1 MIHTIKFIDFSKV
14 TKMKDQI
21 RSMIEESIETKKKVN
36 EFILKD
42 IESAAK
48 LVISTIKSGK
58 KIMLAG
64 NGGSASQASHIAAE
78 FVGRYKIERK
88 GLPSIA
94 LTTDTSVITAWS
106 NDYSYD
112 TLFSRQIEALGSKG
126 DVFIAITTS
135 GNSKNLVNAVNA
147 AKKLGIK
154 TIGMLGRDGGKLKG
168 MCDVEVI
175 VPSDNTPRIQETH
188 LMIMHIM
195 CEITDNELFSK

>member
-1 MIHTIKFIDFSKV
+1 
-14 TKMKDQI
+14 MKDQI

>member
-1 MIHTIKFIDFSKV
+1 MNNSYHKIIKVNSMRNEIK
-14 TKMKDQI
+14 
-21 RSMIEESIETKKKVN
+21 SMINDGIGTGKKV
-36 EFILKD
+36 IDTLLPD
-42 IESAAK
+42 IESATKIA
-48 LVISTIKSGK
+48 IDAIKSGK

-78 FVGRYKIERK
+78 FVGRYKIERR

-135 GNSKNLVNAVNA
+135 GNSKNLINAVAA

-154 TIGMLGRDGGKLKG
+154 TIAMLGKDGGKLKG
-168 MCDVEVI
+168 TCDAQII
-175 VPSDNTPRIQETH
+175 VPSDNTPRIQEMH

-195 CEITDNELFSK
+195 CEVLDNELFSK

>member
-1 MIHTIKFIDFSKV
+1 MINTIKFIDFSKV

-112 TLFSRQIEALGSKG
+112 TLFSRQIE
-126 DVFIAITTS
+126 I
-135 GNSKNLVNAVNA
+135 
-147 AKKLGIK
+147 
-154 TIGMLGRDGGKLKG
+154 
-168 MCDVEVI
+168 
-175 VPSDNTPRIQETH
+175 
-188 LMIMHIM
+188 
-195 CEITDNELFSK
+195 